1 MHITLISSD
10 IVWEDKAAN
19 FSLLEKLF
27 AGFSSSTDL
36 VVLPEMFATGFTMN
50 KSLAEDLT
58 GETLKWMQ
66 SVTAKYNFALMGSM
80 PFRLDSSSD
89 EAKCTNRAFFV
100 YPDGSY
106 KFYDKRH
113 LFRMGDEN
121 NHYTGGDQRC
131 IVEYKGVK
139 INLNICYDIRFP
151 VWTRNIGNDYDLLIN
166 IANFPDSRVAA
177 IEPLIRA
184 RAIENQAYAM
194 FVNRIGDDSTCH
206 YIASS
211 LAVDFKGNI
220 IGKEVQDAATDAI
233 MPGVQI
239 IEAQIDVESLREFR
253 KNFPAW
259 MDSDNFTINL

>member
-27 AGFSSSTDL
+27 ASFSSSTDL

-50 KSLAEDLT
+50 KSLAENLN

-66 SVTAKYNFALMGSM
+66 KVATKYNFALMGSI
-80 PFRLDSSSD
+80 PFKLDTSSED
-89 EAKCTNRAFFV
+89 AKCTNRAFFV

-131 IVEYKGVK
+131 IVEFKGVK
-139 INLNICYDIRFP
+139 FNLNICYDIRFP
-151 VWTRNIGNDYDLLIN
+151 VWSRNIGNDYDVLLN
-166 IANFPDSRVAA
+166 IASFPDSRAA
-177 IEPLIRA
+177 VIEPLTRA
-184 RAIENQAYAM
+184 RAIENQAYAF
-194 FVNRIGDDSTCH
+194 FVNRVGSDATCH
-206 YIASS
+206 YIPSS
-211 LAVDFKGNI
+211 IAVDYKGNI
-220 IGKEVQDAATDAI
+220 IGTEIHNEAAQAV

-239 IEAQIDVESLREFR
+239 IEAVIDIESLREFR